1 NLVKG
6 DPVTLQITDEPGTP
20 GNPGTPGTPNG
31 GDEVTL
37 TLTGNA
43 VQEGHTTTITGTL
56 SHPAGQAFTV
66 TLSNGQT
73 LSFAEGALT
82 ATTNPF
88 VAQSDDVFRDGETQ
102 TISVTNAGNHNFE
115 NLNTSATTTVTVSDT
130 VDTVKAE
137 LSISPNPAVEGQAV
151 TYTITLTGPAG
162 ADLSQHGGLSIA
174 LSNGE
179 VINIPAGQVSAS
191 QTANL
196 ADDVYVGSSAPS
208 IAINGITE
216 QGTGKQVFE
225 NLVKGDPVTLQ
236 ITDEPGTPGNPGTPG
251 TPNGGDEVTLTL
263 TGNAVQEGHTTT
275 ITGTLSHP
283 AGQAFT
289 VTLSNGQTLS

>member
-1 NLVKG
+1 
-6 DPVTLQITDEPGTP
+6 
-20 GNPGTPGTPNG
+20 
-31 GDEVTL
+31 
-37 TLTGNA
+37 
-43 VQEGHTTTITGTL
+43 
-56 SHPAGQAFTV
+56 
-66 TLSNGQT
+66 
-73 LSFAEGALT
+73 
-82 ATTNPF
+82 
-88 VAQSDDVFRDGETQ
+88 
-102 TISVTNAGNHNFE
+102 
-115 NLNTSATTTVTVSDT
+115 VTVSDT

-137 LSISPNPAVEGQAV
+137 LSISPNPAMEGQAV
-151 TYTITLTGPAG
+151 TYTITLSGPAG

-208 IAINGITE
+208 IAIDGITE

-225 NLVKGDPVTLQ
+225 NLVKGYPVTLQ

-263 TGNAVQEGHTTT
+263 TGNTVQEGHTTT

-289 VTLSNGQTLS
+289 VTLSNGQTLSFAKDATTATTAPFVAQSDDVFRDGETQTISVTNAGTHNFENLNTSAT

>member
-1 NLVKG
+1 M
-6 DPVTLQITDEPGTP
+6 
-20 GNPGTPGTPNG
+20 
-31 GDEVTL
+31 
-37 TLTGNA
+37 
-43 VQEGHTTTITGTL
+43 
-56 SHPAGQAFTV
+56 

-73 LSFAEGALT
+73 LSFKAGET
-82 ATTNPF
+82 VATTGEF
-88 VAQSDDVFRDGETQ
+88 AAQSDDVFQDGEIQNIT
-102 TISVTNAGNHNFE
+102 VTNAGDHGFGS
-115 NLNTSATTTVTVSDT
+115 LNTGATSTLTVTDT
-130 VDTVKAE
+130 VDTVRAE

-162 ADLSQHGGLSIA
+162 ADLSQHGGLSIT

-179 VINIPAGQVSAS
+179 VINIPAGQVSGS

-196 ADDVYVGSSAPS
+196 ANDFYVGSSAPS
-208 IAINGITE
+208 IAISGITE

-263 TGNAVQEGHTTT
+263 TGNAVQEG
-275 ITGTLSHP
+275 GRPLLP
-283 AGQAFT
+283 
-289 VTLSNGQTLS
+289 VP